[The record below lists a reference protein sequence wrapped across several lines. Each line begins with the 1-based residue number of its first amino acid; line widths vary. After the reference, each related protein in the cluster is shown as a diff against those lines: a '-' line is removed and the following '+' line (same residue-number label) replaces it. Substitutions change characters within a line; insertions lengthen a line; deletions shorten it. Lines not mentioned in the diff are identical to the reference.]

1 MEIIGNFMNEWVI
14 PNIAYILIVAGV
26 LYLGTF
32 IYSRATGKSGNFK
45 LKNIIAFTAILAI
58 GIYCLI
64 TGTDIKDFIH

>member
-1 MEIIGNFMNEWVI
+1 MEIIGNFINAWVV
-14 PNIAYILIVAGV
+14 PNIAYILTIVGI
-26 LYLGTF
+26 LYLVYF
-32 IYSRATGKSGNFK
+32 IYSLATGKSGNFK

>member
-1 MEIIGNFMNEWVI
+1 MEIIGKFINDWVV

-32 IYSRATGKSGNFK
+32 IHSLVTGKSGNFK

-58 GIYCLI
+58 GIYCLV